1 MQVGLWIAAALSLA
15 LAVVAGVAER
25 RRFNRRDPDR
35 AGFMPWNL
43 IQVMALLAAV
53 VLAALAITGGLP

>member
-15 LAVVAGVAER
+15 LAVVAGIQ
-25 RRFNRRDPDR
+25 RFNRRDPDR